1 MIMQINAKSGTRW
14 HGREPFEGFFAA
26 LAGMKYRDSIPM
38 APIVYVSG
46 GKLAGTIG
54 KMEGQ

>member
-14 HGREPFEGFFAA
+14 HGREPFDGFFAA

-38 APIVYVSG
+38 APMAN
-46 GKLAGTIG
+46 LLL
-54 KMEGQ
+54 E